1 MDIGE
6 LTRPFRVTEGRK
18 FRLSDHRPDAKTG
31 LGIGKAEAKALIAA
45 ETDRLAALQNL
56 LYADGRW
63 ALLLIFQGMDAS
75 GKDGAIRHVMAGLN
89 PLGCQ
94 AYSFRAPSEE
104 ERAHDFLWRH
114 ACRLPERGR
123 IGIWNRSAY
132 EEVLVVRVHPELLER
147 QHLPERLVTEHLWR
161 ERLEDIAAFERHLA
175 RSGTVVLKFFLHIS
189 RAEQK
194 RRFVERLEMPRKH
207 WKFDRAD
214 IEERAHWESYMK
226 AYEAAIR
233 ATAAPHAPWFVLPGD
248 RKWFSR
254 AVILAAVVETLE
266 GLDLRYPEVSE
277 EKMREIE
284 AARRRLAAEEGE
296 SSSA

>member
-1 MDIGE
+1 MNIGA
-6 LTRPFRVTEGRK
+6 LTRPFRITEGRK
-18 FRLSDHRPDAKTG
+18 FRLDDHPPDARGG
-31 LGIGKAEAKALIAA
+31 LDIGKAEAKALLAA
-45 ETDRLAALQNL
+45 GTDRLAALQNL

-132 EEVLVVRVHPELLER
+132 EEVLVVRVHPELLR
-147 QHLPERLVTEHLWR
+147 GQKLPERLIGKRIWQ

-175 RSGTVVLKFFLHIS
+175 RSGTVILKFFLHIS
-189 RAEQK
+189 REEQK
-194 RRFVERLEMPRKH
+194 RRFMERLEMPRKH

-214 IEERAHWESYMK
+214 IEERAHWDAYMA
-226 AYEAAIR
+226 AYEEAIR

-254 AVILAAVVETLE
+254 AVILAAVVKALE
-266 GLDLRYPEVSE
+266 GLDLRFPEVPE

-284 AARRRLAAEEGE
+284 EARRRLAAEDGE
-296 SSSA
+296 ASAA

>member
-1 MDIGE
+1 MNIGE

-18 FRLSDHRPDAKTG
+18 FRLRDHEPDAKAG
-31 LGIGKAEAKALIAA
+31 LGVGKREAKALIAA

-56 LYADGRW
+56 LFADGRW

-94 AYSFRAPSEE
+94 AYSFKAPSEE

-132 EEVLVVRVHPELLER
+132 EEVLVVRVHPELLAR
-147 QHLPERLVTEHLWR
+147 QHIPEGLVTRHLWR

-175 RSGTVVLKFFLHIS
+175 RSGTVILKFFLHIS
-189 RAEQK
+189 REEQK
-194 RRFVERLEMPRKH
+194 RRFVERLEMPHKH

-214 IEERAHWESYMK
+214 IEERAHWDAYMK
-226 AYEAAIR
+226 AYEEAIR

-254 AVILAAVVETLE
+254 AVILAAVVEVLE
-266 GLDLRYPEVSE
+266 GLDLRFPEVSE

-284 AARRRLAAEEGE
+284 AARRRLAAEEE
-296 SSSA
+296 ASAT

>member
-1 MDIGE
+1 MNIGE
-6 LTRPFRVTEGRK
+6 LTRPFRITAGRK
-18 FRLSDHRPDAKTG
+18 FRLSDHRPDARAG
-31 LGIGKAEAKALIAA
+31 LDIGKTEAKALIAA
-45 ETDRLAALQNL
+45 GTDRLAALQNL

-94 AYSFRAPSEE
+94 AYAFKAPSEE

-147 QHLPERLVTEHLWR
+147 QHLPERLLTEHVWR

-175 RSGTVVLKFFLHIS
+175 RSGTVILKFFLHIS
-189 RAEQK
+189 REEQK
-194 RRFVERLEMPRKH
+194 RRFMERLERPHKH

-214 IEERAHWESYMK
+214 IEERAHWDRYMK

-254 AVILAAVVETLE
+254 AVILAAVVGALE
-266 GLDLRYPEVSE
+266 SLDLSFPEVSE
-277 EKMREIE
+277 EKLRDIE
-284 AARRRLAAEEGE
+284 AARTRLEAEDGEASAA
-296 SSSA
+296 

>member
-1 MDIGE
+1 MNIGE
-6 LTRPFRVTEGRK
+6 MTRPFRVSEGRK
-18 FRLSDHRPDAKTG
+18 FRLCDYRPDAKAG
-31 LGIGKAEAKALIAA
+31 IEIGKAEAKALIRA

-56 LYADGRW
+56 LFADGRW

-94 AYSFRAPSEE
+94 AYSFKAPSEE
-104 ERAHDFLWRH
+104 ERGHDFLWRH

-147 QHLPERLVTEHLWR
+147 QHLPEQLVTRHVWR
-161 ERLEDIAAFERHLA
+161 ERLEDIAGFERHLA
-175 RSGTVVLKFFLHIS
+175 RSGTVILKFFLHIS
-189 RAEQK
+189 REEQK
-194 RRFVERLEMPRKH
+194 RRFMERLEMPHKH

-214 IEERAHWESYMK
+214 IEERAHWDRYMK
-226 AYEAAIR
+226 AYEEAIR

-254 AVILAAVVETLE
+254 AVILAAVVKALE
-266 GLDLRYPEVSE
+266 GLDLRFPEVSE

-284 AARRRLAAEEGE
+284 AARIRLEAEDGEASAA
-296 SSSA
+296 